1 VGKQRRI
8 PVDMVV
14 LMGAMEPQSDA
25 KELGLRCGISCSM
38 AGWYTER
45 HPKLDPVATMTDG
58 VFVAGVCQGPKD
70 IPASV
75 AQGAAAAARIAGMI
89 SKGEVMIEPIVAS
102 INEEGCS
109 GCRICNN
116 MCPYN
121 AIEYDEEKKVS
132 RVITALC
139 KGCGTCVAAC
149 PAGVITGA
157 HFNNEQIFAEIDG
170 ILWDARTPAE
180 KEPVTV

>member
-1 VGKQRRI
+1 
-8 PVDMVV
+8 
-14 LMGAMEPQSDA
+14 
-25 KELGLRCGISCSM
+25 
-38 AGWYTER
+38 
-45 HPKLDPVATMTDG
+45 
-58 VFVAGVCQGPKD
+58 
-70 IPASV
+70 
-75 AQGAAAAARIAGMI
+75 MI
-89 SKGEVMIEPIVAS
+89 SQGEVMIEPIVAS

-121 AIEYDEEKKVS
+121 AIEFDVEKGVS
-132 RVITALC
+132 RVISALC

-180 KEPVTV
+180 TEPAVV